1 MKIKYTNP
9 QPAALPTFRDL
20 EVGDVFTLTPGD
32 DALLF
37 IKMPP
42 IFENVDGTH
51 EVGKPQTK
59 ANTFC
64 FDDNEFS
71 WTNDDDRVY
80 VRNVEVVV
88 LD

>member
-1 MKIKYTNP
+1 MKVKYTHP
-9 QPAALPTFRDL
+9 QPAALPTFSDL
-20 EVGDVFTLTPGD
+20 KVGDVFTLTLGD
-32 DALLF
+32 AYLF

-42 IFENVDGTH
+42 IFENVGGT
-51 EVGKPQTK
+51 QAK

-71 WTNDDDRVY
+71 WTDDDIPLY

>member
-9 QPAALPTFRDL
+9 QPAALPTFRNL
-20 EVGDVFTLTPGD
+20 KVGDAFTLTLD
-32 DALLF
+32 DAYLF

-42 IFENVDGTH
+42 LFENVDGTH
-51 EVGKPQTK
+51 ESGKPQTK

-71 WTNDDDRVY
+71 WTNDDEPVY

>member
-1 MKIKYTNP
+1 MKVKYTNP
-9 QPAALPTFRDL
+9 QPAVLPTFRDL
-20 EVGDVFTLTPGD
+20 KVGDVFTLTLGD
-32 DALLF
+32 AYLF

-42 IFENVDGTH
+42 IFENDDGTH
-51 EVGKPQTK
+51 EWGKPQTK

-71 WTNDDDRVY
+71 WTDDDDPVY